1 MNSQSFNYSLKNI
14 PIPDNTSYKLLLIEK
29 IESFIKRIRWKAF
42 FFLKDSEKET
52 NENNNISGTQ
62 NNTDNN
68 FGFKT
73 KNTPPQCVELENFED
88 DFLNLARNLQFK
100 NTNSQFQNQL
110 KSDVSRIKNDPNVLV
125 FADKTNN
132 ICINFPNQIMKNF

>member
-14 PIPDNTSYKLLLIEK
+14 PIPDSTSYKLLLIET

-52 NENNNISGTQ
+52 NENNNISGPQ

-68 FGFKT
+68 FG
-73 KNTPPQCVELENFED
+73 L
-88 DFLNLARNLQFK
+88 
-100 NTNSQFQNQL
+100 
-110 KSDVSRIKNDPNVLV
+110 
-125 FADKTNN
+125 
-132 ICINFPNQIMKNF
+132 